1 MIAKSG
7 DKTGSHIRY
16 LEIIQNKVVSI
27 LKFGRNSPD
36 LNKLFN
42 NQWILKFKDS
52 VTLNNYNQT
61 KKTFLMP
68 LKTTSA
74 KRKTNTTRR
83 QELLKLLKDK
93 SY

>member
-7 DKTGSHIRY
+7 DKTTSHIRY
-16 LEIIQNKVVSI
+16 LEIIQNKVVNI
-27 LKFGRNSPD
+27 LKFDRSSPN

-61 KKTFLMP
+61 KRIFLMP

-74 KRKTNTTRR
+74 KRKTNITRR
-83 QELLKLLKDK
+83 QELLKM
-93 SY
+93 Y